1 MAGGEAGDNK
11 IGDGKVRRLSDAVRR
26 MRIAE
31 SERADAYADLHEG
44 DRARLSLLAEE
55 LQGVFAELPVDEPY
69 FICGVAGSTPPRLWI
84 DPTAHVV
91 MGRDRRSY
99 RFLKDTRLGRLTL
112 HESADLDATA
122 DAVTEYIAER
132 VVERERALESD
143 ALLEKLRGAALER
156 RETGETIVPR
166 KPKSDDRGSPFVWAL
181 IIFLAGFAVGALGL
195 VAYAWFMVPG

>member
-1 MAGGEAGDNK
+1 MTGGEAGDNK
-11 IGDGKVRRLSDAVRR
+11 TGDGKVRRLSDATRR

-44 DRARLSLLAEE
+44 DRARLMLLAEE
-55 LQGVFAELPVDEPY
+55 LQGVFAEIPADDAY
-69 FICGVAGSTPPRLWI
+69 FICQVAGSTPPRLWI
-84 DPTAHVV
+84 DPTTHVV
-91 MGRDRRSY
+91 MARDRRSY

-122 DAVTEYIAER
+122 DAVTDYIAER
-132 VVERERALESD
+132 VVERERSLESD
-143 ALLEKLRGAALER
+143 ALVEKLRTVALDR
-156 RETGETIVPR
+156 REDSGEPAANGTTT
-166 KPKSDDRGSPFVWAL
+166 DRGSALIWAL

>member
-11 IGDGKVRRLSDAVRR
+11 SDDGKVRRLSDAVRR

-44 DRARLSLLAEE
+44 DRARLMLLAEE
-55 LQGVFAELPVDEPY
+55 LQGVFAEIPADDTY
-69 FICGVAGSTPPRLWI
+69 FICQVAGSTPPRLWI
-84 DPTAHVV
+84 DPTTHVV
-91 MGRDRRSY
+91 MARDRRSY

-112 HESADLDATA
+112 HESADLDAAA
-122 DAVTEYIAER
+122 DAVTDYIAER
-132 VVERERALESD
+132 VVERERSLESD
-143 ALLEKLRGAALER
+143 ALVEKLRTVALDR
-156 RETGETIVPR
+156 REDSGKPVTGNGT
-166 KPKSDDRGSPFVWAL
+166 SDRGSALIWAL

>member
-31 SERADAYADLHEG
+31 SERADAYADLHDG

-55 LQGVFAELPVDEPY
+55 LQGVFTELPVDEPY

-91 MGRDRRSY
+91 MARDRRSY

-112 HESADLDATA
+112 HESADIDATA

-156 RETGETIVPR
+156 PETGEIVKQR
-166 KPKSDDRGSPFVWAL
+166 KQRNDDRGSPFVWAL

>member
-11 IGDGKVRRLSDAVRR
+11 SDDGKVRRLSDAVRR

-44 DRARLSLLAEE
+44 DRARLMLLAEE
-55 LQGVFAELPVDEPY
+55 LQDVFAELPADDAY
-69 FICGVAGSTPPRLWI
+69 FMCQVAGSTPPRLWI
-84 DPTAHVV
+84 DPTTHVV
-91 MGRDRRSY
+91 MARDRRSY

-122 DAVTEYIAER
+122 DAVTDYIAER
-132 VVERERALESD
+132 VVERERSLESD
-143 ALLEKLRGAALER
+143 ALVEKLRTVALDR
-156 RETGETIVPR
+156 REDNGEPAANGTTT
-166 KPKSDDRGSPFVWAL
+166 DRGSALIWAL
-181 IIFLAGFAVGALGL
+181 VIFLAGFAVGALGL

>member
-1 MAGGEAGDNK
+1 MTGGEAGDNK
-11 IGDGKVRRLSDAVRR
+11 IGEGKVRRLSDAVRR

-55 LQGVFAELPVDEPY
+55 LQGVFSELPADDAY
-69 FICGVAGSTPPRLWI
+69 FICEVAGSTPPRLWI
-84 DPTAHVV
+84 DPTTHVV
-91 MGRDRRSY
+91 MARDRRSY
-99 RFLKDTRLGRLTL
+99 RLLKDTRLGRLTL

-122 DAVTEYIAER
+122 DAVTDYIAER
-132 VVERERALESD
+132 VVERERSLESE
-143 ALLEKLRGAALER
+143 ALVEKLRTAALDRKEAPSGEPVS
-156 RETGETIVPR
+156 REQAN
-166 KPKSDDRGSPFVWAL
+166 DRGSAFVWAL

>member
-11 IGDGKVRRLSDAVRR
+11 LGEGKVRRLSDTVRR

-44 DRARLSLLAEE
+44 DRARLALLAEE
-55 LQGVFAELPVDEPY
+55 LQGIFAELPTDDAY
-69 FICGVAGSTPPRLWI
+69 FICQVAGSTPPRLWI
-84 DPTAHVV
+84 DPTTHVV
-91 MGRDRRSY
+91 MARDRRSY

-112 HESADLDATA
+112 HESADVDETA
-122 DAVTEYIAER
+122 DAVTDYIAER
-132 VVERERALESD
+132 VVERERSLESD
-143 ALLEKLRGAALER
+143 ALVEKLRTAALDR
-156 RETGETIVPR
+156 RETPGELAA
-166 KPKSDDRGSPFVWAL
+166 SGQANDHGSMLIWAL

>member
-11 IGDGKVRRLSDAVRR
+11 IGDGKVRRLSDAMRR

-44 DRARLSLLAEE
+44 DRARLMLLAEE
-55 LQGVFAELPVDEPY
+55 LQGVFAELPADDAY
-69 FICGVAGSTPPRLWI
+69 FICQVAGSTPPRLWV
-84 DPTAHVV
+84 DPTTHVV
-91 MGRDRRSY
+91 MARDRRSY

-122 DAVTEYIAER
+122 DAVTDYIAER
-132 VVERERALESD
+132 VVERERSLESD
-143 ALLEKLRGAALER
+143 ALVEKLRTVALDR
-156 RETGETIVPR
+156 REDAGETAKGPAA
-166 KPKSDDRGSPFVWAL
+166 DGGSTFIWAL

>member
-1 MAGGEAGDNK
+1 MAGGEAGDSK

-44 DRARLSLLAEE
+44 DRARLMLLAEE
-55 LQGVFAELPVDEPY
+55 LQGIFAELPDDDAY
-69 FICGVAGSTPPRLWI
+69 FICQVAGSTPPRLWI
-84 DPTAHVV
+84 DPTTHVV
-91 MGRDRRSY
+91 MARDRRSY

-112 HESADLDATA
+112 HESADVDATA
-122 DAVTEYIAER
+122 DAVTDYIAER
-132 VVERERALESD
+132 VVERERSLESD
-143 ALLEKLRGAALER
+143 ALVEKLRTAALDR
-156 RETGETIVPR
+156 RETPGELATSGQS
-166 KPKSDDRGSPFVWAL
+166 SDSGSTLIWAL